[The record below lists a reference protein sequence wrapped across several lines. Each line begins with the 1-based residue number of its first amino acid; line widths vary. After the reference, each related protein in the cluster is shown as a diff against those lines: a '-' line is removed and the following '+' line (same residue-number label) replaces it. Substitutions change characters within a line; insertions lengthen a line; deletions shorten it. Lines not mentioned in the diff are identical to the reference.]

1 MTRTGDENPGSSG
14 DAYTARMAPHP
25 PLSPTEEYA
34 GRALLALTAV
44 GNRIEGL
51 LRTEGVDDYVIRNTP
66 LATLLLLW
74 FEGPLRPVALAEQI
88 GMTTG
93 GMTKV
98 IDQLAERDL
107 VERSSDA
114 LDDGRGVLVEL
125 TGSGREL
132 VSRACAASFPAL
144 DDVVGDLNALRRTAA
159 G

>member
-1 MTRTGDENPGSSG
+1 
-14 DAYTARMAPHP
+14 MAPHSS
-25 PLSPTEEYA
+25 LSPTEDYA

-51 LRTEGVDDYVIRNTP
+51 LRAEGFDDYVIRNTP

-74 FEGPLRPVALAEQI
+74 FEGPLRPVALAERV

-98 IDQLAERDL
+98 IDHLAERDL
-107 VERSSDA
+107 VVRSSEA
-114 LDDGRGVLVEL
+114 LDDGRGVLVDL
-125 TGSGREL
+125 TDSGGDL
-132 VSRACAASFPAL
+132 VGRACAASFPAL
-144 DDVVGDLNALRRTAA
+144 DEVADALIALRRTAA